1 MGGRSAL
8 RYLAAA
14 VGLLFLAGT
23 VFQLLDQLNLVAQP
37 PSVPDAANLV
47 DRVTAYFPYRQS
59 IWPIFLLAN
68 GLVGLAFLTL
78 TGLGIALARRV
89 ARTDDR
95 GTVLLWTLVTAGL
108 LGGVAQVLLV
118 GEVKATID
126 IPYCDCGFK
135 NEEIVSQVWAE
146 MLIQSAVQLVVQ
158 VAALFAAAGRR
169 GRRQAVRWR
178 GHAQRVGV
186 AVVSRRGG
194 RPCHRDPGRG
204 RAGFAVRPRAVAH
217 EPADG
222 RAHPGLGAVACAA
235 LQRAGRDSRRGQ
247 RQIKDRLSASP
258 AKQARATQPFASAA
272 SACWAGP
279 RIPVTRRRSL
289 ADSVRQPRVV
299 RLPSLA

>member
-37 PSVPDAANLV
+37 PSVPDTANLV

-158 VAALFAAAGRR
+158 VAALFAAAGVVVAARLF
-169 GRRQAVRWR
+169 GGGAMPSAWAWLSYLV
-178 GHAQRVGV
+178 A
-186 AVVSRRGG
+186 AVVLVT
-194 RPCHRDPGRG
+194 
-204 RAGFAVRPRAVAH
+204 AILAVAGPDSLYDLGQWLTNLLTGVLIPVWALWLALRFS
-217 EPADG
+217 EPVVTAD
-222 RAHPGLGAVACAA
+222 
-235 LQRAGRDSRRGQ
+235 
-247 RQIKDRLSASP
+247 
-258 AKQARATQPFASAA
+258 AA
-272 SACWAGP
+272 SD
-279 RIPVTRRRSL
+279 RS
-289 ADSVRQPRVV
+289 RTG
-299 RLPSLA
+299 